1 MRHLPRQHRFSAW
14 DGSQKLALD
23 ADQVM
28 AALAD
33 DLVEYGDLRWAMR
46 NLVSRGMQIPQG
58 GYLQG
63 LRDMLKELRDR
74 KRERLRRYDLS
85 SIFDGFRERLDE
97 ILDMERQRIDE
108 WLQPGA
114 DDAKTFSSDVLK
126 SVAERN
132 LDTLDAL
139 PDDTAGQIKALDDY
153 EFLDPEA
160 QKKYLELVNELRRA
174 MTSMF
179 FKDIE
184 NMVKNLSD
192 GDIRRMKEMLKALNE
207 MLVRRIAG
215 DDPGFDAFMDEFG
228 DMFGDNPPRSLDEL
242 LENMRAQ
249 MAAAQSLLNSMSAAQ
264 RAELQSMLQSR
275 FGDPELDA
283 ELRKLVK
290 ELDFLDFEGG
300 QYRFDGSERLDLEAA
315 LDLMNEMQ
323 NIDELIREVQ
333 EAERGAG
340 IDRIDRELL
349 RDLMGDDAVENLDNL
364 KELLDALEEA
374 GYVRAT
380 GDNRWELTPRG
391 SRMIGQQ
398 ALGEIYQRLKNQN
411 LGNHAVPEE
420 GRFGERL
427 EQTKAYEFGDP
438 FHPHMPRTIKNAV
451 YRLGPG
457 TPISLKSEDF
467 EIYRSELITST
478 ATAMLV
484 DLSWSMA
491 LRGSFQAAKKVALAL
506 HNLITTKYPKD
517 SFHIIG
523 FAAYAKELKPREL
536 PYLQWDEYVL
546 GTNMQHAL
554 LLAEKLLARHP
565 GGAKQII
572 MISDGEPTAH
582 LEGGRAQFAYPPTPE
597 TIRATYRA
605 VKHCTARGIAI
616 NTFMLDASYY
626 LKAFMDE
633 IARIN
638 GGRVFYTTPD
648 KLGEYILVDYVQ
660 HKRKRLARSA

>member
-1 MRHLPRQHRFSAW
+1 MRHPPRQHRFSAW

-33 DLVEYGDLRWAMR
+33 DLIEYGDLRWAMR

-108 WLQPGA
+108 WLQPGPV
-114 DDAKTFSSDVLK
+114 DAENFSNEVLK

-132 LDTLDAL
+132 LDTLDGL
-139 PDDTAGQIKALDDY
+139 PEDTAGQIRALDDY

-215 DDPGFDAFMDEFG
+215 EDPGFDAFMDEFG

-340 IDRIDRELL
+340 LDRIDRELL

-438 FHPHMPRTIKNAV
+438 FHPHMPRTIRNAV
-451 YRLGPG
+451 FRIVGGARPTRAPG
-457 TPISLKSEDF
+457 EGGCQGGGGGGGRP
-467 EIYRSELITST
+467 
-478 ATAMLV
+478 
-484 DLSWSMA
+484 
-491 LRGSFQAAKKVALAL
+491 
-506 HNLITTKYPKD
+506 P
-517 SFHIIG
+517 
-523 FAAYAKELKPREL
+523 P
-536 PYLQWDEYVL
+536 PP
-546 GTNMQHAL
+546 
-554 LLAEKLLARHP
+554 P
-565 GGAKQII
+565 GG
-572 MISDGEPTAH
+572 
-582 LEGGRAQFAYPPTPE
+582 GRPPPPPTPPPLP
-597 TIRATYRA
+597 
-605 VKHCTARGIAI
+605 G
-616 NTFMLDASYY
+616 
-626 LKAFMDE
+626 
-633 IARIN
+633 
-638 GGRVFYTTPD
+638 
-648 KLGEYILVDYVQ
+648 
-660 HKRKRLARSA
+660 